1 MYCCLHKKYHPGR
14 DPMELK
20 DCINN
25 LTHSLLQ
32 QGNDMR
38 QRRVGAPL
46 SASKNL
52 TSTTSGGGRSVVD
65 IPKCPRLKNK
75 KISKRSYTSTTII
88 YQCEE
93 CTVEKIV
100 FFDDVT

>member
-1 MYCCLHKKYHPGR
+1 
-14 DPMELK
+14 MELK

-65 IPKCPRLKNK
+65 IPKMSRSQKQEDIK
-75 KISKRSYTSTTII
+75 KILY
-88 YQCEE
+88 
-93 CTVEKIV
+93 
-100 FFDDVT
+100 